1 MEEARI
7 IAELVVK
14 IGGSTLGQHDTT
26 LADLVAL
33 QKQGRTP
40 VVMHGGGKVVT
51 DWQTR
56 LGLQARFVRGLRV
69 TDQTTLEMVIAV
81 LAGLV
86 NTSLVAE
93 LNAMGGKAIGLSGA
107 DARLIEAR
115 IQDPELGLVGEVTRV
130 NADVVQTLL
139 DKGYMPV
146 IAPLGFQPQGANGQP
161 WTMLNINAD
170 TAAAEV
176 AVGVKAK
183 QLLFTTDVP
192 GLMDATGAV
201 LKEVSKTTAEKL
213 IADGVAT
220 SGMVPKIKA
229 CLRAAEAGATAYI
242 IDGRQ
247 PGALLDCI
255 NGKSTGTT
263 FKPVGKTS

>member
-1 MEEARI
+1 MRRADI
-7 IAELVVK
+7 SVELLVK

-40 VVMHGGGKVVT
+40 VVVHGGGKVIT
-51 DWQTR
+51 EWQAR

-69 TDQTTLEMVIAV
+69 TDQATLEMVIAV

-93 LNAMGGKAIGLSGA
+93 LNALGGKAVGLSGA
-107 DARLIEAR
+107 DSQLIEAR
-115 IQDPELGLVGEVTRV
+115 VQDTELGRVGEVTRV
-130 NADVVQTLL
+130 NPDLVEALL
-139 DKGYMPV
+139 DRGYMPV
-146 IAPLGFQPQGANGQP
+146 IAPLGFQPQRTAGEP

-170 TAAAEV
+170 TAAAEI
-176 AVGVKAK
+176 AVGVRAK
-183 QLLFTTDVP
+183 LLFFTTDVP
-192 GLMDATGAV
+192 GLMDASGAV
-201 LKEVSKTTAEKL
+201 LKGVTRAEAEKL

-220 SGMVPKIKA
+220 SGMIPKIRA
-229 CLRAAEAGATAYI
+229 CLRAAEAGATACI

-247 PGALLDCI
+247 PRTLLDCI
-255 NGKSTGTT
+255 NGKFTGTM
-263 FKPVGKTS
+263 FKPVKQAP